1 MVASQAALGAVP
13 ADKQSSLNRARAMFW
28 LTFGTFMITILVGL
42 GWDRGWHAT
51 HTFETF
57 LSPPHLFIYGM
68 SALGFTLALAMVF
81 VSDLRRWF
89 GPALVV
95 SLLPFGVP
103 GALLILVGG
112 FALQA
117 QAGMVFDNFW
127 HTSFGLDETGWSFPH
142 AMLGWSFFL
151 TLLGFVACRLALRPL
166 RPLAW
171 YAAAM
176 LGLLILM
183 FSAAPFM
190 GPLRGNHTPET
201 VRAIDM
207 IPVLL
212 NQSAFQ
218 HTIRIYLTWDLTRE
232 NPLFL
237 LLSALWM
244 GTALILL
251 RRLDPR
257 ARVWLGVALVWW
269 VVTTAGDLG
278 QARGLDRLFGL
289 ALERD
294 PANWMSMPLLP
305 AALVLAVAL
314 TAGLSEGWGIA
325 VAGWVFALL
334 TWLIWREQ
342 PFGLLFVAA
351 SGPLAVMGA
360 WLGRRIYRVLERP
373 TVKSVFW
380 FLVLAALVTPFAT
393 GIVDLSLRK
402 LTP

>member
-1 MVASQAALGAVP
+1 MVASPAALGAVP
-13 ADKQSSLNRARAMFW
+13 ANEVSRLNRARAMLW
-28 LTFGTFMITILVGL
+28 LTFGTFLITILVGL
-42 GWDRGWHAT
+42 EWDRRWHST

-68 SALGFTLALAMVF
+68 SALGFTLALAMVLAPG
-81 VSDLRRWF
+81 VRRWF

-95 SLLPFGVP
+95 PLLPFTVP

-142 AMLGWSFFL
+142 AMLGWSFFV
-151 TLLGFVACRLALRPL
+151 TLLGFAACRLALRPQ

-171 YAAAM
+171 YTAAV
-176 LGLLILM
+176 LGVLILM
-183 FSAAPFM
+183 FSAAPFL

-207 IPVLL
+207 LPVLL
-212 NQSAFQ
+212 DQSAFQ
-218 HTIRIYLTWDLTRE
+218 HTVRIYLTWDLTRE

-237 LLSALWM
+237 LLSALWL
-244 GTALILL
+244 GAALSLV

-269 VVTTAGDLG
+269 LVTTLGDLG
-278 QARGLDRLFGL
+278 QARVLDRLFRL
-289 ALERD
+289 SLERD
-294 PANWMSMPLLP
+294 PANWMSMPLFP

-314 TAGLSEGWGIA
+314 AAGLSDGWA
-325 VAGWVFALL
+325 MAAAGWVFALL

-342 PFGLLFVAA
+342 PLGLLFVAA
-351 SGPLAVMGA
+351 AGPLAVVGA
-360 WLGRRIYRVLERP
+360 WIGERIYRVLERP
-373 TVKSVFW
+373 SVKSVFW

-393 GIVDLSLRK
+393 GIADLILRR